1 MESVKHSISHIKDMI
16 TDIAEA
22 AIRGISHNKPDQGID
37 EEGRKNVSAE
47 VNLGRLKEDII
58 EKKT

>member
-1 MESVKHSISHIKDMI
+1 MI

-22 AIRGISHNKPDQGID
+22 AIRGISNNKPDQSID

-47 VNLGRLKEDII
+47 VYLGRLKEDII
-58 EKKT
+58 EKK

>member
-1 MESVKHSISHIKDMI
+1 MI

-22 AIRGISHNKPDQGID
+22 AIGGISHNKPDQGID